1 MFWFGWYALSHTPS
15 LRPGAGVNPLKPE
28 ESEESIFTMTS
39 QGLLPKE
46 GKRGIRLALQ
56 LVSTALGNTWG
67 PRIGNSMSSKV
78 IGKEVFPL
86 KSQYKE
92 PFFFFFL
99 MRKARKSQETWVL
112 LPNLSRTICV
122 TLPSNSLSIGVLNCE
137 MTNYTKII
145 SIFLSNS
152 VSWHFQQGKLDVA
165 ASRCSWTIDVPI
177 IIWGK

>member
-46 GKRGIRLALQ
+46 GRRGIRLALQ

-67 PRIGNSMSSKV
+67 PRIGNSTSSKV

-92 PFFFFFL
+92 PFFFPNE
-99 MRKARKSQETWVL
+99 KSMKVSGNFWVL

-122 TLPSNSLSIGVLNCE
+122 TLPSNSLSIGVLKCE

-165 ASRCSWTIDVPI
+165 ASQCLWTIDVPI
-177 IIWGK
+177 IIRGK